1 LAAPEVLPERRLGGG
16 GVVAVLASE
25 DGLATKCAL
34 HNSYV
39 DASERQLRAIDIFGW
54 MKAVGGFRRTRFRG
68 LERTQLAG
76 YFVGAAYNLLRIAR
90 LVAA

>member
-1 LAAPEVLPERRLGGG
+1 MGGHAVEVREVGTNGALAAKPKAVELAAPEVLPERRLGGS

-39 DASERQLRAIDIFGW
+39 DASERQLRAIDIGS
-54 MKAVGGFRRTRFRG
+54 R
-68 LERTQLAG
+68 
-76 YFVGAAYNLLRIAR
+76 
-90 LVAA
+90 